1 MITHISDSD
10 FDSQVLQ
17 SDTPVLVDFWATWCG
32 PCKAIAPVLEDIAKD
47 YQGRL
52 KVVKVDVD
60 QNQKTAI
67 AYSIRSIPTLMVFKS
82 GKVEA
87 QQLGAVPKGQIAQ
100 MLDRVV

>member
-52 KVVKVDVD
+52 KVVKLDID

-67 AYSIRSIPTLMVFKS
+67 AYSVRSIPTLMVFKG